1 MTKQNPLSNVSGA
14 SGMRAWRRPDTS
26 GNPRLFLHLTATL
39 LLAAP
44 LLLMSIT
51 VHADTP
57 EPPGAEAFFFQG
69 GDQEPLT
76 IGVLDLDANGV
87 SDAEARAISERLRIW
102 LGRTGV
108 FEVIERNQ
116 MESIMNEI
124 GFQVSG
130 ACDTDECVVQIGQV
144 LGASKMVA
152 GSVSKVGNLYTLQV
166 RLIDIASSRI
176 DHQEF
181 KDVPGGI
188 EEVLTTAS
196 QEVANALAARVS
208 GQALTPPTDPGQ
220 PAVRT
225 TAQIRIEST
234 PPGATFTVDGVE
246 LGTGTTPATVEITE
260 GTHEVVVRLS
270 GFGMASQT
278 IQVVAGGDRTVMI
291 PLTEMRKG
299 YLTVTSDPDRC
310 QVFVD
315 GNEAGTTPLTR
326 FEVYEGA
333 HQVELRRDGYDSKTQ
348 QVAIT
353 ARQTNRVNM
362 TLLRAGAAQLT
373 FQNTLAGAR
382 LSITGDEERK
392 AQLNSAQQSVPLPPG
407 NYTLMVKAKGY
418 TPWRQTVRLAD
429 GDNTPFTVVL
439 KPKSRVVAG
448 LLSVIPGMGQFYS
461 GRGFM
466 GVLML
471 AGVAGSAAA
480 TMSEQSI
487 YDTVLEEYQLLQSQ
501 YSAAT
506 TSQQVQD
513 LRSQLEAKH
522 IELTGSRDSMNST
535 SMIMSIIWGV
545 NMLDAFALMPRL
557 KPIAGAGIQSNLD
570 LGTKNGRLT
579 LTLSVAFK

>member
-14 SGMRAWRRPDTS
+14 SGMRAWRRPDAH
-26 GNPRLFLHLTATL
+26 RFFLHLAATL
-39 LLAAP
+39 LLTAP
-44 LLLMSIT
+44 LLPTSIT

-87 SDAEARAISERLRIW
+87 EDAEARAISERLRIW
-102 LGRTGV
+102 LGRTGI

-196 QEVANALAARVS
+196 QEVANALAARVT
-208 GQALTPPTDPGQ
+208 GQTPPPTDPGQ
-220 PAVRT
+220 PAVLT
-225 TAQIRIEST
+225 TAQIRVEST
-234 PPGATFTVDGVE
+234 PPGATFTVDDVE
-246 LGTGTTPATVEITE
+246 LGTTPATVEITE
-260 GTHEVVVRLS
+260 GTHEVSVSLS

-278 IQVVAGGDRTVMI
+278 IQVVAGSDRTVMI

-299 YLTVTSDPDRC
+299 YLSITSDPDRC

-315 GNEAGTTPLTR
+315 GNEVGTTPLTR
-326 FEVYEGA
+326 FEIYEGA
-333 HQVELRRDGYDSKTQ
+333 HQVELRRDGYDPKTR
-348 QVAIT
+348 QVAII
-353 ARQTNRVNM
+353 ARQTNRVDM
-362 TLLRAGAAQLT
+362 ILLRAGAAQLT

-429 GDNTPFTVVL
+429 GDNTPLAIVL

-448 LLSVIPGMGQFYS
+448 LLSAIPGMGQFYS

-513 LRSQLEAKH
+513 LRAQLEAKH

-535 SMIMSIIWGV
+535 AMIMSIIWGV